1 MKQDRIGGT
10 SRRDALQRG
19 LRTTAGVVIIWLVGS
34 RTHAEPNK
42 LAKTAVQYTDAGNVP
57 GKDCDD
63 CTQFVPG
70 ATAEAPGTCRLVVGD
85 ISPHGHCIAFTPKP
99 KT

>member
-1 MKQDRIGGT
+1 MKQDRIEGT

-19 LRTTAGVVIIWLVGS
+19 LRTTAGVAIIWLVGS
-34 RTHAEPNK
+34 RVHAESNK
-42 LAKTAVQYTDAGNVP
+42 LSKAAVQYMDAGNVP

-70 ATAEAPGTCRLVVGD
+70 ATAENYGTCRIVGGD